1 MLSLYCSWTAGIS
14 GRLMIRVEDTGKFI
28 DLPQRRDNALDF
40 DVTAGEL
47 KVVISPTG
55 IFASEKKV

>member
-1 MLSLYCSWTAGIS
+1 
-14 GRLMIRVEDTGKFI
+14 MIRVEDTGKFI